1 MALPTK
7 ESVET
12 ANRRPMGW
20 ALVVVTALLT
30 TAANQLIKTNDD
42 RSADC
47 MENVDRLW
55 TRVNQLEAQ
64 IDKYTTT
71 IMALR
76 GANSK
81 LADSLATKGGQQ

>member
-1 MALPTK
+1 MALPTE

-30 TAANQLIKTNDD
+30 TAANQLLKTNDD

-47 MENVDRLW
+47 MEQVMYLRERVEKLETQVD
-55 TRVNQLEAQ
+55 
-64 IDKYTTT
+64 DYTTT

-76 GANSK
+76 GANSR
-81 LADSLATKGGQQ
+81 LADSLATKGG

>member
-12 ANRRPMGW
+12 ASRRPMGW

-30 TAANQLIKTNDD
+30 TAANQLLKTNDD

-47 MENVDRLW
+47 MEQVMYLRERVEKLERQVD
-55 TRVNQLEAQ
+55 
-64 IDKYTTT
+64 DYTTANM
-71 IMALR
+71 IQR
-76 GANSK
+76 GVITK
-81 LADSLATKGGQQ
+81 LADSLASKGG

>member
-12 ANRRPMGW
+12 ASRRPMGW

-30 TAANQLIKTNDD
+30 TAANQLLKTNDD

-47 MENVDRLW
+47 MEQVMYLRERVDK
-55 TRVNQLEAQ
+55 LETQ
-64 IDKYTTT
+64 VDDYTTT

-76 GANSK
+76 GANSR
-81 LADSLATKGGQQ
+81 LADSLATKGG